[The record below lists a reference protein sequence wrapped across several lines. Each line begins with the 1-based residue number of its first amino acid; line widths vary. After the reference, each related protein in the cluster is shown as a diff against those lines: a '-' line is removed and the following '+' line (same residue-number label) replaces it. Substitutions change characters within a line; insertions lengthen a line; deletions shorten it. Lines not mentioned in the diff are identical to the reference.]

1 MDRKIRVCPICGKTE
16 KIFLYRNTM
25 AALGDID
32 LSYTIVACARCHSVF
47 ADEIASREEYEK
59 YYSLYSKYDTGGTP
73 SQETCMIHEKLVNI
87 VSKYFDEPICG
98 VVDIG
103 CGSGNLLATFGK
115 RFQHIALIGID
126 PSPETAYHRLKN
138 FKHVE
143 INKGFIENVD
153 VVNRECNVFCLTA
166 VLEHLENPFAAL
178 LALSER
184 LSERDCL
191 AIEVPDI
198 LYFDGRDG
206 EPYGEFSLEHINYF
220 SIESLSQLLERAGFT
235 VIASETL
242 RFKSC
247 GSLLLLARKKEGS
260 LFHTINDK
268 DILKSYVEQS
278 EFHWK
283 QAVEARINSIF
294 DTFWIFGAGS
304 HTAKLIGRYED
315 IFSKFCIGILNNN
328 KNLHGVTMGNCT
340 IVAPTELPRKQDVQV
355 LISSFKAECA
365 LESELRKIRPSAEIL
380 KIYS

>member
-1 MDRKIRVCPICGKTE
+1 
-16 KIFLYRNTM
+16 M

-191 AIEVPDI
+191 AIEFLIFRTLMD
-198 LYFDGRDG
+198 
-206 EPYGEFSLEHINYF
+206 EM
-220 SIESLSQLLERAGFT
+220 ESLMGSFPLSISTIFLLNLFRSYLNELGLQLLL
-235 VIASETL
+235 V
-242 RFKSC
+242 KSFALNLVVVYC
-247 GSLLLLARKKEGS
+247 YLLVKKEGS
-260 LFHTINDK
+260 L
-268 DILKSYVEQS
+268 
-278 EFHWK
+278 
-283 QAVEARINSIF
+283 SI
-294 DTFWIFGAGS
+294 
-304 HTAKLIGRYED
+304 
-315 IFSKFCIGILNNN
+315 
-328 KNLHGVTMGNCT
+328 
-340 IVAPTELPRKQDVQV
+340 P
-355 LISSFKAECA
+355 
-365 LESELRKIRPSAEIL
+365 
-380 KIYS
+380 